1 MEVRLLTADDAPA
14 FQAVRLRALR
24 EHPDAFAVSVEDAQ
38 QEPLV
43 QVARQLR
50 DGPPLDFALAAFA
63 ADTLVG
69 HAHLAR
75 YPGAKLRHKA
85 RIGGMYVAP
94 EVRGQGVGGALLG
107 AAIAQAEALGGIEAL
122 TLAVTVGNTAAR
134 ALYRAAGFVPF
145 GVEPRY
151 IRVDEHYYDIEWM
164 IKSLTPDRG

>member
-1 MEVRLLTADDAPA
+1 MEVRLLTADDARA
-14 FQAVRLRALR
+14 FQALRLRALR
-24 EHPDAFAVSVEDAQ
+24 EHPDAFAASVEDAQ

-50 DGPPLDFALAAFA
+50 DGPPLDFALGAFA

-69 HAHLAR
+69 HTHLAR
-75 YPGAKLRHKA
+75 YPGAKLGHKA

-94 EVRGQGVGGALLG
+94 EVRGQGIGAALLD
-107 AAIAQAEALGGIEAL
+107 AAIAQAKALGGVEAL

-134 ALYRAAGFVPF
+134 GLYRAAGFMPF
-145 GVEPRY
+145 GVEPRF

-164 IKSLTPDRG
+164 IKSLTSDRG

>member
-14 FQAVRLRALR
+14 FQALRLRALR
-24 EHPDAFAVSVEDAQ
+24 EHPEAFASTFEEEQ
-38 QEPLV
+38 QEPLA

-50 DGPPLDFALAAFA
+50 DGPPLNFALGALAAE
-63 ADTLVG
+63 TLVG
-69 HAHLAR
+69 LTHLAR

-94 EVRGQGVGGALLG
+94 EVRGQGVGAALLD

-145 GVEPRY
+145 GVEPEF
-151 IRVDEHYYDIEWM
+151 IRVDDHYYDIEWM
-164 IKSLTPDRG
+164 IKSVTPHRG

>member
-14 FQAVRLRALR
+14 FQALRLRALR
-24 EHPDAFAVSVEDAQ
+24 EHPDAFAASVEDAQ

-50 DGPPLDFALAAFA
+50 DGPPLNLALGAFA
-63 ADTLVG
+63 ADRLVG
-69 HAHLAR
+69 LTHLAR
-75 YPGAKLRHKA
+75 YPDAKLRHKA

-94 EVRGQGVGGALLG
+94 EVRGQGVGAALLE
-107 AAIAQAEALGGIEAL
+107 AAIAQAAALGGIEAL

-134 ALYRAAGFVPF
+134 GLYRAAGFVPF
-145 GVEPRY
+145 GVEPRF

-164 IKSLTPDRG
+164 IKTVTPDRG